1 MGSSLQP
8 LTSRQWDHRKSTH
21 EEGDSLPSIAVF
33 GSYNGSSIGD
43 SLILLGLISSLSR
56 VLPSGARICVYHF
69 NHSSPLNDRDLK
81 ALALDREIIIKFKT
95 VSPATWK
102 GYAGR
107 WLIKSMP
114 IAHRLRLKLLAR
126 LLIRLERIEED
137 HLIVGGGNLVM
148 DLFEV
153 WPFCLKRVID
163 ACKAQGR
170 PYSLLGIGAGP
181 IGSVYAATIFRRI
194 LDTAHAVEL
203 RDQQSLELCRLQLN
217 YDGGRVMPDPALATH
232 IHEQLLPRR
241 PIKTQLGINVA
252 GVWGHG
258 WPYTNQS
265 RYRDMLRAYSAL
277 VSRLCQQYAYTNIVF
292 IVSNLADVKA
302 AHDLAE
308 LTKIASPSVNLDYSD
323 YKSLSPIKL
332 LEAVSACNFI
342 VTTRLHAC
350 LASGMT
356 GRNFMAFSYQH
367 KVANVLGSYSAEHAI
382 WDLEDFIDN
391 PVAAIERTLQQA
403 SLSSKSDRL
412 PFVSRTSSKVDLAV
426 QRVLDAS
433 LSARPRPDLPST
445 C

>member
-1 MGSSLQP
+1 
-8 LTSRQWDHRKSTH
+8 
-21 EEGDSLPSIAVF
+21 
-33 GSYNGSSIGD
+33 
-43 SLILLGLISSLSR
+43 
-56 VLPSGARICVYHF
+56 
-69 NHSSPLNDRDLK
+69 
-81 ALALDREIIIKFKT
+81 
-95 VSPATWK
+95 
-102 GYAGR
+102 
-107 WLIKSMP
+107 
-114 IAHRLRLKLLAR
+114 
-126 LLIRLERIEED
+126 
-137 HLIVGGGNLVM
+137 
-148 DLFEV
+148 
-153 WPFCLKRVID
+153 
-163 ACKAQGR
+163 
-170 PYSLLGIGAGP
+170 
-181 IGSVYAATIFRRI
+181 
-194 LDTAHAVEL
+194 
-203 RDQQSLELCRLQLN
+203 
-217 YDGGRVMPDPALATH
+217 MPDPALATH

-252 GVWGHG
+252 GAWGHG

-277 VSRLCQQYAYTNIVF
+277 ASRLCQQYAYTNIVF

-302 AHDLAE
+302 AHDLAA
-308 LTKIASPSVNLDYSD
+308 LTRIASPSVNLCYSD

-350 LASGMT
+350 LASGLA

-403 SLSSKSDRL
+403 SLSSKSNRL